1 MLMLGLV
8 LEVSTS
14 PFNFGSSCVEVK
26 NLCYFVKTFEI
37 SAFLLKIRQFQSI
50 IDLDCCSHLMHQ
62 RKECHHGSFL

>member
-37 SAFLLKIRQFQSI
+37 SAFLLKIRQAI
-50 IDLDCCSHLMHQ
+50 LRL
-62 RKECHHGSFL
+62 